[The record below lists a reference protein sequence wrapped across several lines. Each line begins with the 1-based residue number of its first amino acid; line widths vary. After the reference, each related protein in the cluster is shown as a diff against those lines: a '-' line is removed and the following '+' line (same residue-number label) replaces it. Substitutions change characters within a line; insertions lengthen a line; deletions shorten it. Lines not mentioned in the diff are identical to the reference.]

1 VTAEQST
8 KRQQAALNVAGVQS
22 AFSPEKGIWGAK
34 PAHMVGPDNGFEER
48 CSTPAHSCQE

>member
-8 KRQQAALNVAGVQS
+8 KRLQAALNVAGVQS

-34 PAHMVGPDNGFEER
+34 PARVVGPDNGFEER
-48 CSTPAHSCQE
+48 CGTPAHSCQ